1 MVAPG
6 RKPKPALQVVRE
18 GNPGKR
24 PVREGVKLPPAE
36 LIEPDW
42 SSFFPS
48 FRMPPKP
55 RAPRGADDEELKEYR
70 REVQVWQRL
79 KLAQEAASF
88 GREVA
93 GREWTRVIPVL
104 QHMAGLSSV
113 DRSTAVDYCVCVARL
128 EWCERQLSIEGLVTM
143 GQRGPCRNPLTTIAS
158 QYRTQLK
165 AYIGELGLSPSA
177 RGRLTPPEGGDD
189 GDEDDPFD

>member
-1 MVAPG
+1 MAVPG
-6 RKPKPALQVVRE
+6 RKPKPPLQVVRE

-36 LIEPDW
+36 LVEPDW
-42 SSFFPS
+42 SAFFPKI
-48 FRMPPKP
+48 RLPAKP

-70 REVQVWQRL
+70 AEVAHWQRL
-79 KLAQEAASF
+79 KLAGEAAVF
-88 GREVA
+88 GNDVA
-93 GREWTRVIPVL
+93 GREWQRVVPVL
-104 QHMAGLSSV
+104 QQMAGLSAV

>member
-1 MVAPG
+1 MAVPG
-6 RKPKPALQVVRE
+6 RKPKPPLQVVRE
-18 GNPGKR
+18 GNPGRR
-24 PVREGVKLPPAE
+24 PVREGVKLPPAA
-36 LIEPDW
+36 LVEPDW
-42 SSFFPS
+42 STFFPAS
-48 FRMPPKP
+48 RLPAKP

-79 KLAQEAASF
+79 KLAIEAAEF

-93 GREWTRVIPVL
+93 GREWQRVVPVL
-104 QHMAGLSSV
+104 QMMAGLTSV

-189 GDEDDPFD
+189 DDDDTFD

>member
-1 MVAPG
+1 V
-6 RKPKPALQVVRE
+6 
-18 GNPGKR
+18 
-24 PVREGVKLPPAE
+24 
-36 LIEPDW
+36 
-42 SSFFPS
+42 
-48 FRMPPKP
+48 
-55 RAPRGADDEELKEYR
+55 
-70 REVQVWQRL
+70 
-79 KLAQEAASF
+79 
-88 GREVA
+88 
-93 GREWTRVIPVL
+93 PVL
-104 QHMAGLSSV
+104 QMMAGLTSV

-189 GDEDDPFD
+189 GDDDDPFD